1 RELTRPVQ
9 FQGQQNN
16 RAQSAEVPSQTML
29 GKLKT
34 AAKNRA
40 PVFSTKQQQQQ
51 RWKPKNADVSS
62 QASPVSK
69 DSEKLPPLAQ
79 QPKRAAQQKQQQQK
93 LHLPAIDAAPVEKL
107 VVSKPAS
114 ESGINDVRLPEQRIE
129 VSVHIRPYLDLLET
143 VSEEWRLADKTARK
157 KFDFLLENVI
167 GGDSVFVG
175 PFGLRKLLYFDYVAS
190 GRSLRCIEDFIQ
202 SSVLPRYGNT
212 HSSGSL
218 VALQSNAYRE
228 EARHLIKKCVNAG
241 PGDALIFTG
250 SGATGAVQTLIGV
263 LELQERR
270 RRGEKLAVVH
280 GPFEHHSNLLPW
292 RELADVCTRTPL
304 DSAGGV
310 DMAALEATLKQLR
323 SGEKQ
328 KLLLIGAFSAASNV
342 TGTVTDTAS
351 VTAMLHA
358 YGAIAVWDY
367 ACAGPYVSVDMNP
380 RGAKSG
386 AFDALLLSPHKFVGG
401 PGTPGVLVAKRHLFA
416 NRVPH
421 RPGGGTVD
429 FVTRDSHQYEAD
441 VETREEG
448 GTPAIVDCI
457 RCGLVFRV
465 KRTIGDR
472 VIENREAELLRWAW
486 QILPDMESVLL
497 LGNRQQPRLP
507 IFSFLV
513 VNRETG
519 LFLHHNF
526 VAILLNDLYGVQS
539 RAGCAC
545 AGPYASDLL
554 EFDQQTQ
561 NRYPYLADGINRL
574 KYCMDN
580 YPKMKEMCREN
591 DSASI
596 PEELEILKPGFVRV
610 NLPYFYTNEMVAF
623 LFHAIDMISQH
634 GWKLLPEYT
643 CNPHTGAWRH
653 TDYASQIASLKD
665 FRLDRPVSR
674 MSYLE
679 QQPVS
684 LQSIAKSAANV
695 LQSAS
700 NRIRKRLQDG
710 KAKAAN
716 PLDNSG
722 LSQQLE
728 TRMRWFA
735 MPDEAADSLLLGQK
749 T

>member
-1 RELTRPVQ
+1 CLLSIVVELAACFFVSFNESCSFFRSWVQERLKNAGKLRRSPHLVQLSATALRCGGPLLRPVALHIGVGDLSVCCLQRLRLLRLQALSQLVNGLQLAAEALVGQVQVDLGPALDSQPVLQAGQGSLELVLRLFSARSGLGHLAAASAAASTSAALIPPVPPKLTRASGVRSTPTPIFFFLVSSSFGSQ
-9 FQGQQNN
+9 FDVNSSGKSLQCCMPAEADSVEPTRLHPPPRLQKCN
-16 RAQSAEVPSQTML
+16 RAGAQSAEVPSQTML

-62 QASPVSK
+62 QASLVSK

-93 LHLPAIDAAPVEKL
+93 LHLPRNRC
-107 VVSKPAS
+107 SAS
-114 ESGINDVRLPEQRIE
+114 REAGGLKACQRYCNTSHVILAWL
-129 VSVHIRPYLDLLET
+129 SRHMQT

-228 EARHLIKKCVNAG
+228 EARRLIKKCVNAG
-241 PGDALIFTG
+241 PDDALIFTG

-310 DMAALEATLKQLR
+310 DMAAP
-323 SGEKQ
+323 
-328 KLLLIGAFSAASNV
+328 ASNV

-448 GTPAIVDCI
+448 GTPAY
-457 RCGLVFRV
+457 
-465 KRTIGDR
+465 R
-472 VIENREAELLRWAW
+472 VIEKREAELLRWAW

-561 NRYPYLADGINRL
+561 NRFPYLADGINRL
-574 KYCMDN
+574 KYCIDN
-580 YPKMKEMCREN
+580 YR
-591 DSASI
+591 
-596 PEELEILKPGFVRV
+596 R
-610 NLPYFYTNEMVAF
+610 
-623 LFHAIDMISQH
+623 
-634 GWKLLPEYT
+634 
-643 CNPHTGAWRH
+643 
-653 TDYASQIASLKD
+653 
-665 FRLDRPVSR
+665 
-674 MSYLE
+674 
-679 QQPVS
+679 
-684 LQSIAKSAANV
+684 
-695 LQSAS
+695 
-700 NRIRKRLQDG
+700 
-710 KAKAAN
+710 
-716 PLDNSG
+716 
-722 LSQQLE
+722 
-728 TRMRWFA
+728 
-735 MPDEAADSLLLGQK
+735 
-749 T
+749 

>member
-1 RELTRPVQ
+1 MQ
-9 FQGQQNN
+9 
-16 RAQSAEVPSQTML
+16 
-29 GKLKT
+29 
-34 AAKNRA
+34 
-40 PVFSTKQQQQQ
+40 
-51 RWKPKNADVSS
+51 
-62 QASPVSK
+62 
-69 DSEKLPPLAQ
+69 
-79 QPKRAAQQKQQQQK
+79 
-93 LHLPAIDAAPVEKL
+93 
-107 VVSKPAS
+107 
-114 ESGINDVRLPEQRIE
+114 
-129 VSVHIRPYLDLLET
+129 T

-228 EARHLIKKCVNAG
+228 EARRLIKKCVNAG
-241 PGDALIFTG
+241 PDDALIFTG

-561 NRYPYLADGINRL
+561 NRFPYLADGINRL
-574 KYCMDN
+574 KYCIDN

-684 LQSIAKSAANV
+684 LQ
-695 LQSAS
+695 
-700 NRIRKRLQDG
+700 RLQDG

-735 MPDEAADSLLLGQK
+735 MPDEAADSLLLGQI